1 LISNA
6 VSGRESKV
14 PLLGDIP
21 FIGRLFRA
29 DGVTDEKV
37 NLIIFLTPHVIRS
50 KADLANVSSQRQDK
64 FEGSLRTFNEMPADR
79 YRRRMSEEKNGEPGD
94 TPDDIADPRKRFPD
108 WPKIDDGEF

>member
-1 LISNA
+1 MYAS
-6 VSGRESKV
+6 ESKV
-14 PLLGDIP
+14 PILGDIP

-50 KADLANVSSQRQDK
+50 RADLANVSTQRQDK
-64 FEGSLRTFNEMPADR
+64 FEESMRTFNEMPADK
-79 YRRRMSEEKNGEPGD
+79 YRRRMNEKESAEPGGAE
-94 TPDDIADPRKRFPD
+94 DDIADPRKRFPD